1 MEKSC
6 WWWSLTLERHPLLE
20 APNCG
25 HMCNIAR
32 PLPDKALSLDHALL
46 YAVMAQYQSLHAVP
60 LFQYGHCT
68 MDEVQVLGIAFNG
81 VQVTSMF
88 ELLAELQKP
97 VKEEIVEDQISL
109 GPRGFDKEQKAFLE
123 SLSKKGLRDF
133 DPSYQKRAFSKWQH
147 LLRSVDL
154 RELRHTHAQVSAKF
168 RHGEHQGQRISDLT
182 RQLKEGQVKSEDIT
196 PLVCL
201 FWNDVHWVICG
212 NRRLKAL
219 RDFASS
225 KETGQVVLVNCIVHP
240 DPKKAP
246 PALIAR
252 FLLAWSTTN
261 HGCEVTVGG
270 RQTAVAVA
278 DHSKTPHPAEQLLQ
292 QLEPPDLEDRPRFT
306 GIPHESDDFYV
317 RYYVGHKGR
326 YGHEFLEF
334 EVRPD
339 GRLRYANNSLYHN
352 DIMIRK
358 ECNVAPA
365 VIAVLRNLVS
375 VSGILKEDDD
385 RWPAPDRNGR
395 QELEIVVDNEHI
407 CFNLSKIGL
416 LADVQASKDPEG
428 LRVFYHFVQ
437 DLKCLV
443 FSLIS
448 LHFRVKPLWINGQP
462 ACMFRQQ
469 GLVTHSLEY

>member
-1 MEKSC
+1 
-6 WWWSLTLERHPLLE
+6 
-20 APNCG
+20 
-25 HMCNIAR
+25 MCNIAS

-60 LFQYGHCT
+60 RFQYGHCM
-68 MDEVQVLGIAFNG
+68 MDEVQVLGVAFNG

-97 VKEEIVEDQISL
+97 VKEEVVEDQTSL

-123 SLSKKGLRDF
+123 SLTKKGLRDF
-133 DPSYQKRAFSKWQH
+133 DPSYQKGALSKWQH

-154 RELRHTHAQVSAKF
+154 KELRHTHAQVSAKF
-168 RHGEHQGQRISDLT
+168 RHGEHQRQRISDLT
-182 RQLKEGQVKSEDIT
+182 RQLKEGQVKSQDIT

-278 DHSKTPHPAEQLLQ
+278 DHSKTPHPAEQVLQ
-292 QLEPPDLEDRPRFT
+292 QPEHPDLEDRPRFT

-339 GRLRYANNSLYHN
+339 GRLRYANNSHYHN

-365 VIAVLRNLVS
+365 VMAVLRKKIVLD
-375 VSGILKEDDD
+375 SGILKEDDNF
-385 RWPAPDRNGR
+385 WPRPDRNGR
-395 QELEIVVDNEHI
+395 QELEIVVDTEHI
-407 CFNLSKIGL
+407 CFNLSKIGSL
-416 LADVQASKDPEG
+416 SDVQASEDPEG
-428 LRVFYHFVQ
+428 LRVFYYFVQ
-437 DLKCLV
+437 DLKSLV
-443 FSLIS
+443 FSLIA
-448 LHFRVKPLWINGQP
+448 LHFRQKPLWINGQP
-462 ACMFRQQ
+462 ARMFRQQ
-469 GLVTHSLEY
+469 GLVRQK

>member
-1 MEKSC
+1 M
-6 WWWSLTLERHPLLE
+6 TLERHPLLE

-25 HMCNIAR
+25 HMCNIASSQTT
-32 PLPDKALSLDHALL
+32 PCHMKSHEWKVFEHALL

-60 LFQYGHCT
+60 LFQYGHCM
-68 MDEVQVLGIAFNG
+68 MDEVQVLGVAFNG

-97 VKEEIVEDQISL
+97 VKEEVVEDQTSP

-278 DHSKTPHPAEQLLQ
+278 DHSKTPHPAEQVLQ
-292 QLEPPDLEDRPRFT
+292 QPEHPDLEDRPRFT

-339 GRLRYANNSLYHN
+339 GRLRYANNSHYHN

-365 VIAVLRNLVS
+365 VMAVLRKKIVLD
-375 VSGILKEDDD
+375 SGILKEDDNF
-385 RWPAPDRNGR
+385 WPRPDRNGR
-395 QELEIVVDNEHI
+395 QELEIVVDTEHI
-407 CFNLSKIGL
+407 CFNLSKIGSL
-416 LADVQASKDPEG
+416 SDVRASEDPEG
-428 LRVFYHFVQ
+428 LRVFYYFVQ
-437 DLKCLV
+437 DLKSLV
-443 FSLIS
+443 FSLIA
-448 LHFRVKPLWINGQP
+448 LHFRQKPL
-462 ACMFRQQ
+462 
-469 GLVTHSLEY
+469 